1 MERGQIV
8 VAAAPGDFGKPRP
21 MLVVQS
27 DIANDS
33 ISVIVCP
40 ITSETREADQVR
52 LTLEPSPD
60 NGLQVRSQV
69 MLDKITT
76 LHIRRIGRVVGRAT
90 PEQMAEASRILAVL
104 LGIV

>member
-21 MLVVQS
+21 MLVVQTN
-27 DIANDS
+27 IADES

-40 ITSETREADQVR
+40 ITSEIRDAGQVR
-52 LTLEPSPD
+52 LTLDPD
-60 NGLQVRSQV
+60 PVNGLQARSQV

-76 LHIRRIGRVVGRAT
+76 LHVRRIGKAIGRAT